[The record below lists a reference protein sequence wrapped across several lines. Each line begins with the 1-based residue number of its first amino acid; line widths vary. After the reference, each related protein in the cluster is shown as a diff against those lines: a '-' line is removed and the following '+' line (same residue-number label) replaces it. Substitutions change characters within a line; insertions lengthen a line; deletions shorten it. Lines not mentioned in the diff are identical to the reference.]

1 MSYRDHLPETS
12 GYSSV
17 AIAVNAVIAVAV
29 TLVVLWWASGFGPF
43 YEELFR
49 IDPTFSGA
57 NAGVGADWSGG
68 NQIAWLDF
76 AIALTHAADVIM
88 GVFILFM
95 VFLHWGAFRRLA
107 ARMRPPGGS
116 RESDE
121 TVAADGGSVAGD
133 ADDQHGRAREDGT
146 GDDTPPSDGG
156 AR

>member
-1 MSYRDHLPETS
+1 MSYREHLPETS

-17 AIAVNAVIAVAV
+17 AIAVNAVIAIAV

-43 YEELFR
+43 YETIFR
-49 IDPTFSGA
+49 IDPTVSGA
-57 NAGVGADWSGG
+57 NAGVGADWTSG
-68 NQIAWLDF
+68 NQIVWLDF
-76 AIALTHAADVIM
+76 AIAITHAADVIM

-107 ARMRPPGGS
+107 ARMRTPGEP

-133 ADDQHGRAREDGT
+133 ADDQHGGT
-146 GDDTPPSDGG
+146 GDDTAPSGG
-156 AR
+156 GER